1 MCNWSPEV
9 ANSSCLPFS
18 TAPQGTGGR
27 QSTQVPC
34 SASLWWCRYF
44 MWGPAPQPASYH
56 KNDRFLSE
64 TCKASS
70 RVGLRGG
77 HFLRAIFL
85 PCCWADKSTA
95 PPVQLYP
102 AVVTKPTTV
111 LVVLGNH
118 SALLTLPFLWQWQQ
132 TSDSLWENTKL
143 FFREIFLN
151 SACLWLSLFCQ
162 VSTVKV
168 LMGRG

>member
-1 MCNWSPEV
+1 MCNWSPAV
-9 ANSSCLPFS
+9 ANSLCLPSS
-18 TAPQGTGGR
+18 TAPLGTGGR

-34 SASLWWCRYF
+34 SASLWWWCRYF
-44 MWGPAPQPASYH
+44 TWGPVSQPASYH
-56 KNDRFLSE
+56 HKDLFYFFFSPRP
-64 TCKASS
+64 A
-70 RVGLRGG
+70 RQVAGLGWG
-77 HFLRAIFL
+77 VVIFL

-95 PPVQLYP
+95 PPVQLDP

-111 LVVLGNH
+111 LVILGNH

-132 TSDSLWENTKL
+132 TSDSLGENTKL

-162 VSTVKV
+162 MSTVRV